1 MDAAHVEP
9 AISSVSYSNPCDRVT
24 NNGGRNGGDKESDPC
39 NEQTDEMHYARI
51 RDEADSCQLLSAGL
65 FDNALASLGV
75 DGSAALSEDA
85 RRRRPVGMVTSDR
98 RRGDARLFSCV

>member
-51 RDEADSCQLLSAGL
+51 RDEADSCQCDDVRKPSGMAV
-65 FDNALASLGV
+65 SL
-75 DGSAALSEDA
+75 E
-85 RRRRPVGMVTSDR
+85 RFR
-98 RRGDARLFSCV
+98 